1 MITPSNVLWGSY
13 RDYEGPWHG
22 GTARLTGVD
31 EYSDFA
37 HKALATIT
45 ATEGGT
51 FNAINMYDAGIFSA
65 GLIQWIESGQYSV
78 SEMLGYIVRK
88 TPSLAGVL
96 NQALE
101 ARNCTLKANA
111 NGRIRFFFRSG
122 TEEVDTLREQQELFL
137 YQSTGKRGSWN
148 QASKDWAKGW
158 VAEVSNFLEMPEARE
173 GQIAFTLPK
182 LVTYFVMKP
191 VIPIL
196 FSTPEEN
203 SGRLAALRAIYL
215 SYAANNPLNAA
226 KSFEQG
232 LSKISGPMTSEEGMT
247 TILRELVFHS
257 GFTIWPERYNKI
269 RPVVER
275 LFGVDI
281 PDLATDLKRFEDQF
295 GGVKEHTFDLT
306 TTVGVQKALLELGYD
321 IGPQGADGK
330 YGAKTRAAI
339 VTFQQTAG
347 LVPDGII
354 GPKTST
360 MLRSATEHV

>member
-1 MITPSNVLWGSY
+1 MITPANVLWGGY
-13 RDYEGPWHG
+13 RDFEGPWHG

-51 FNAINMYDAGIFSA
+51 FNAINMYDSGIFSA

-78 SEMLGYIVRK
+78 SEMLGFIVRK
-88 TPSLAGVL
+88 TPSLAGIL
-96 NQALE
+96 EQALE
-101 ARNCTLKANA
+101 SRSCTLKANA
-111 NGRIRFFFRSG
+111 NGRIRFFFHG
-122 TEEVDTLREQQELFL
+122 GGEEVDTLKEQQELFL
-137 YQSTGKRGSWN
+137 LQSTGKIGSWN
-148 QASKDWAKGW
+148 PASKDWAKGW
-158 VAEVSNFLEMPEARE
+158 VAEISNFLEMPEARE

-182 LVTYFVMKP
+182 LVSYFVMKP
-191 VIPIL
+191 VIPVL
-196 FSTPEEN
+196 FSTSEE
-203 SGRLAALRAIYL
+203 SKGRLAALRAIYL

-226 KSFEQG
+226 KSFEFG
-232 LSKISGPMTSEEGMT
+232 RGKVAGAMTSEEGMT

-281 PDLATDLKRFEDQF
+281 PDFAEDLKRFEDQM

-306 TTVGVQKALLELGYD
+306 TTVGVQKALLALGYD
-321 IGPQGADGK
+321 IGPAGADGK

-339 VTFQQTAG
+339 VSFQYTAG
-347 LVPDGII
+347 LVSDGII

-360 MLRSATEHV
+360 FLRNATEHV